1 MVHVCAATP
10 CSTAAQSAS
19 RVVREHCPWR
29 ADCCSSDMT
38 AAPPVRGA
46 VPAAVTGAG
55 CGVAEASVRA
65 QDLGAEPARP
75 EDVFGDPT
83 ENPLGDQRGT
93 VGFTPW
99 EYVEISEEQI
109 KHEVRTGLGRMV

>member
-1 MVHVCAATP
+1 MA
-10 CSTAAQSAS
+10 
-19 RVVREHCPWR
+19 
-29 ADCCSSDMT
+29 
-38 AAPPVRGA
+38 AAPPVRRA
-46 VPAAVTGAG
+46 APAAVTGGG
-55 CGVAEASVRA
+55 CGVAEASVCA

-83 ENPLGDQRGT
+83 ENPLSDQRGT